1 MRTFSKPILPI
12 LAAAAC
18 LSCEDG
24 NGYREPEFLSER
36 TAGFELI
43 GEPLPMSSVGDIHI
57 YGDCILVCGH
67 DTVSGN
73 TFHVYSKESGERLMS
88 SIQFGGAPGRTY
100 TGYEMTTFMKGTMSY
115 IDRLDNKV
123 LRFSVDD
130 MLRED
135 VPTVSQSM
143 IVRPWSNTLI
153 WDFGERYLY
162 LNNTYTDSL
171 SGTSRLELYDKS
183 LGRIVSASDIRPIE
197 NPYLGECVYSTVS
210 GDVSPDGSKAVF
222 GTWRGAILETYSIMD
237 SIRLISLN
245 RYIEPL
251 VKILLRHNHRSHH
264 YEHMEQSRLG
274 FRDIFAG
281 NDRIYTAYDG
291 INKVKYMPE
300 DAPMFTRVAVFGW
313 DGQPIEL
320 ISTGMEIGRLC
331 CDEKE
336 NTVYAVTKDR
346 DGRLRL
352 GRLQL

>member
-1 MRTFSKPILPI
+1 MRTFANPILPI

-43 GEPLPMSSVGDIHI
+43 GETLPMSSVGDIHI

-88 SIQFGGAPGRTY
+88 SIQFGGDPGCTY
-100 TGYEMTTFMKGTMSY
+100 AGYEMSTLHNGTMSY
-115 IDRLDNKV
+115 VDHIENMELA
-123 LRFSVDD
+123 FSVDD
-130 MLRED
+130 MLHQN
-135 VPTVSQSM
+135 VPTVMQSF
-143 IVRPWSNTLI
+143 ILRPGSNIRTWSM
-153 WDFGERYLY
+153 GEQLLY

-313 DGQPIEL
+313 DGQAIEL

>member
-1 MRTFSKPILPI
+1 MRTFANPILPI

-43 GEPLPMSSVGDIHI
+43 GETLPMSSVGDIHI
-57 YGDCILVCGH
+57 YGDYILVCGL

-88 SIQFGGAPGRTY
+88 SIQFGGALGRTY

-115 IDRLDNKV
+115 MDRLDNKV

-143 IVRPWSNTLI
+143 IVRLWSNTLI

-197 NPYLGECVYSTVS
+197 NPYLGECVYSMVS